1 MVSTSRIT
9 DASETIVADGI
20 PSSSRHPSRSR
31 TSELAAVEG
40 LLRAAVAGRGGA
52 IVIRGEAGI
61 GKTELLEQALET
73 VPGLRQRRV
82 AGREFETELLFTALH
97 ELCKPMLTRLESL
110 PEPQRASLEVAFAL
124 REGAAPDRFR
134 VGLAVLGL
142 LSDAAREQPV
152 VCVVDDAQ
160 WLDHASAQVLAFV
173 ARRAES
179 EPVAFLFALREP
191 AESRLLEGLP
201 AQTLTGL
208 GIDDARAL
216 LTSQFR
222 VPLDERIRDQIIAEA
237 RGNPLVLLELPQ
249 SVGPA
254 ELAGGFGLPDAL
266 SAPDRI
272 EAGYRERLAGLP
284 AETQR
289 LLLVA
294 AAEPLGEPVLLWR
307 ACERLGIGSDAAV
320 PAEASGLLEFGVRV
334 RFRHPLV
341 RSAVYR
347 AASLEDRRAVHQA
360 LADVTDPELDPDRR
374 AWHRGRSVFV
384 PDEAVAEELERSA
397 DRALARGDMAAA
409 AGFLVR
415 ATALT
420 PDPARRAARALAA
433 ARFKHR
439 AGDVEAARGLLA
451 TAEAGPLDA
460 RQRTLAELLSAQIA
474 ARAVQDHPAPDLLM
488 DAAKV
493 LEAHDRPLARE
504 TYLEGLAAAIRAGRF
519 GEPRLLEE
527 TALNVR
533 AALDRVGPLSPARPI
548 DLLLDALT
556 THVIDGRAKAVPLM
570 RTALS
575 ASLDEGAEHQRGGHW
590 IWLACNAAAD
600 LWDEQAMRTLAERQV
615 DLARRAGA
623 LIPLS
628 NALRCMVLAHIHA
641 GEFDSAQALIEDAN
655 AVLGP
660 ADTIYTVW
668 VDLLLGAWRGEAERV
683 SPLVKTGLEA
693 ARERVE
699 GRVATMIG
707 YADAVLHNGIG
718 RYDVALQA
726 AQTACLHDE
735 HGFSSLIPP
744 ELVEAAARSGQPQLA
759 EPVLE
764 RLIEQTEASGTDWA
778 IGTQLRSRALLS
790 EGCQAE
796 EMYREAI
803 DRLQHTTGVVHLAR
817 AHLVYGEW
825 LRREARRA
833 DARIHLRL
841 AHENLTEIGAAG
853 FAARAAAE
861 LSACGDRPRK
871 PATTPLDLLTAQERR
886 IALLVADGATRKE
899 AAGQLF
905 LSPRTVDAHLRSI
918 FKKLGLTSRRQLRD
932 LRLADLREPP
942 PSRPA

>member
-1 MVSTSRIT
+1 
-9 DASETIVADGI
+9 VADGI
-20 PSSSRHPSRSR
+20 PSSSGHPSRSR
-31 TSELAAVEG
+31 TSERAAVER
-40 LLRAAVAGRGGA
+40 LLQATLAGRGGA

-61 GKTELLEQALET
+61 GKTELLEEALET

-82 AGREFETELLFTALH
+82 AGRESETELLFTALH
-97 ELCKPMLTRLESL
+97 ELCKPMLMHLEPL
-110 PEPQRASLEVAFAL
+110 PGPQRASLEVAFAL
-124 REGAAPDRFR
+124 RDGAEPDRFR
-134 VGLAVLGL
+134 VGLALLGL
-142 LSDAAREQPV
+142 LSEAAHEQPV

-173 ARRAES
+173 ARRVES
-179 EPVAFLFALREP
+179 VPVAFLFALREP
-191 AESRLLEGLP
+191 AESGMLEGLP
-201 AQTLTGL
+201 TQTLTGL

-237 RGNPLVLLELPQ
+237 RGNPLVLLELSQ
-249 SVGPA
+249 RVGSA
-254 ELAGGFGLPDAL
+254 ELAGGYGLPDTL
-266 SAPDRI
+266 SVPDRI
-272 EAGYRERLAGLP
+272 EAGTLARLTGLP
-284 AETQR
+284 AETRR

-294 AAEPLGEPVLLWR
+294 AAEPLGDPVLLWR

-320 PAEASGLLEFGVRV
+320 PAEAAGLLDLGVRL

-341 RSAVYR
+341 RSTIYR
-347 AASLEDRRAVHQA
+347 AASPEDRRAAHRA
-360 LADVTDPELDPDRR
+360 LADVTDAGLDPDRR
-374 AWHRGRSVFV
+374 AWHRGRSVYV

-397 DRALARGDMAAA
+397 DRALACGGMAAA
-409 AGFLVR
+409 AGFLER

-439 AGDVEAARGLLA
+439 AGDVEAASGLLA

-460 RQRTLAELLSAQIA
+460 RQRALADLLSAEIA
-474 ARAVQDHPAPDLLM
+474 ARTVQDHPAPDLLL
-488 DAAKV
+488 DAAKI

-504 TYLEGLAAAIRAGRF
+504 TYLEGLAAAMRVGRF
-519 GEPRLLEE
+519 GAPKLLEE

-533 AALDRVGPLSPARPI
+533 AALDRVGPLSPTRPI

-556 THVIDGRAKAVPLM
+556 EHVIHGRAKAVPLM

-575 ASLDEGAEHQRGGHW
+575 ASLDEGGDQRGGGQW
-590 IWLACNAAAD
+590 IWLACSAAAD

-615 DLARRAGA
+615 DLSRRAGA

-628 NALRCMVLAHIHA
+628 NALRILVLAHIHA
-641 GEFDSAQALIEDAN
+641 GEFDSAQALIDDAN

-660 ADTIYTVW
+660 AATIHTVW
-668 VDLLLGAWRGEAERV
+668 VDLLLGAWRGQAERV
-683 SPLVKTGLEA
+683 QPLIKTGLEA
-693 ARERVE
+693 ARERAE
-699 GRVATMIG
+699 GRVATTIG
-707 YADAVLHNGIG
+707 YADAVLHNGVG
-718 RYDVALQA
+718 RYDVALRA
-726 AQTACLHDE
+726 ARTACLHDE
-735 HGFSSLIPP
+735 HGFSSLLPP
-744 ELVEAAARSGQPQLA
+744 ELVEAAARTGQPQLA
-759 EPVLE
+759 EPVLDQ
-764 RLIEQTEASGTDWA
+764 LIEQTEACGTDWA
-778 IGTQLRSRALLS
+778 IGVQLRSRALLS
-790 EGCQAE
+790 EGDQAE

-803 DRLQHTTGVVHLAR
+803 DRLQRTTGVVHLAR

-833 DARIHLRL
+833 DARIHLRM
-841 AHENLTEIGAAG
+841 AYESLTEIGAAG

-861 LSACGDRPRK
+861 LSTCGDRPRK
-871 PATTPLDLLTAQERR
+871 PATTPLDLLTVQERR

-918 FKKLGLTSRRQLRD
+918 FKKLGLTSRRQLHD
-932 LRLADLREPP
+932 LRLADLREPS